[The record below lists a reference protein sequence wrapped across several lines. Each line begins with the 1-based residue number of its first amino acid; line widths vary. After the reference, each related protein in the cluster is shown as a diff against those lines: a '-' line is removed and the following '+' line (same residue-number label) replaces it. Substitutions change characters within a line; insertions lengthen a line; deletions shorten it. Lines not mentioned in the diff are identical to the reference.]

1 MIKMFIGTSD
11 TEDRWIEQI
20 YLYSLFKNTKEKL
33 DITFL
38 RPKMFKDW
46 QTNGWGTP
54 FTCFRYAVPELMGF
68 KGRAIYTD
76 VDQLNFKDISELYEI
91 DLEDRAFA
99 MSWDGLHDNGYS
111 WANTKHDKGWF
122 CDSVMVIDCKKAKE
136 FISPIEEIKQYPNN
150 YKHSFIK
157 KMGNP
162 YRDIGEERITL
173 LDPRWN
179 SFDGRNTSNRP
190 ENDDMDLIPQFE
202 LDDIWHL
209 HFTSLSTQP
218 WHPIYTPWGK
228 CTYPRQDVA
237 DLVWDYARKVKM
249 ISNPEEF

>member
-1 MIKMFIGTSD
+1 
-11 TEDRWIEQI
+11 
-20 YLYSLFKNTKEKL
+20 
-33 DITFL
+33 
-38 RPKMFKDW
+38 
-46 QTNGWGTP
+46 
-54 FTCFRYAVPELMGF
+54 
-68 KGRAIYTD
+68 
-76 VDQLNFKDISELYEI
+76 
-91 DLEDRAFA
+91 

-111 WANTKHDKGWF
+111 WANTKYDKGWF